1 MSSLLLSNVL
11 RYHRGEQQEKV
22 EEEGKAVGKSNGF
35 RLGSR
40 EEAEASSDS
49 SSIGAASTL
58 SSDRNGS
65 DHGGEEDEEEVESKR
80 KDGALGSLD
89 SLEDSLPIK
98 YPSLSLS
105 VSMIELFLLRF
116 RDVSSSIRVKYD
128 VSQHDLNL
136 APNYCRR
143 GLSNFFSG
151 KSKSFASLSDVVNA
165 STNDIVK
172 PENPFNKRRRVLMMS
187 KMRRASCSS
196 LVCPPLPPLSAPAH
210 TVAEADEEEEEEEDE
225 EKEKHGGR
233 SPPSMGPFPRHGNS
247 SSMRRN
253 KAFRSPRSFSL
264 SDLQHV

>member
-65 DHGGEEDEEEVESKR
+65 DHGGEEEEEEEEVESKR

-105 VSMIELFLLRF
+105 L
-116 RDVSSSIRVKYD
+116 Y
-128 VSQHDLNL
+128 
-136 APNYCRR
+136 P
-143 GLSNFFSG
+143 
-151 KSKSFASLSDVVNA
+151 
-165 STNDIVK
+165 
-172 PENPFNKRRRVLMMS
+172 
-187 KMRRASCSS
+187 
-196 LVCPPLPPLSAPAH
+196 
-210 TVAEADEEEEEEEDE
+210 
-225 EKEKHGGR
+225 
-233 SPPSMGPFPRHGNS
+233 
-247 SSMRRN
+247 
-253 KAFRSPRSFSL
+253 
-264 SDLQHV
+264 

>member
-22 EEEGKAVGKSNGF
+22 EEEGKAVGESNGF

-65 DHGGEEDEEEVESKR
+65 DHGGEEDEEE
-80 KDGALGSLD
+80 
-89 SLEDSLPIK
+89 
-98 YPSLSLS
+98 
-105 VSMIELFLLRF
+105 
-116 RDVSSSIRVKYD
+116 
-128 VSQHDLNL
+128 
-136 APNYCRR
+136 
-143 GLSNFFSG
+143 
-151 KSKSFASLSDVVNA
+151 SKSFASLSDVANA

-210 TVAEADEEEEEEEDE
+210 TVAEADEEEEEEDE

-233 SPPSMGPFPRHGNS
+233 SPPSTGPFPRHGNS
-247 SSMRRN
+247 SSLRN

>member
-40 EEAEASSDS
+40 EEADASSDS

-98 YPSLSLS
+98 
-105 VSMIELFLLRF
+105 
-116 RDVSSSIRVKYD
+116 
-128 VSQHDLNL
+128 
-136 APNYCRR
+136 R

-210 TVAEADEEEEEEEDE
+210 TVAEAEEDEEEEEDE

>member
-65 DHGGEEDEEEVESKR
+65 DHGGEEEEEEEEVESKR

-98 YPSLSLS
+98 
-105 VSMIELFLLRF
+105 
-116 RDVSSSIRVKYD
+116 
-128 VSQHDLNL
+128 
-136 APNYCRR
+136 R

-210 TVAEADEEEEEEEDE
+210 TVAEAEEDEEEEEDE